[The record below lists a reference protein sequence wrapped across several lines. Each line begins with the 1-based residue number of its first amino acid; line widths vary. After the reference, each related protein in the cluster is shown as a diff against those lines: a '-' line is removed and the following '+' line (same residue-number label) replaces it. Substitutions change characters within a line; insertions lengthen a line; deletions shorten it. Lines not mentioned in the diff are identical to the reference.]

1 MDIYWIAEY
10 GKVLAG
16 YIFLMFIWPSVVFK
30 KFLKNKERS
39 FCFSFCVTVQI
50 CLVNAVVLTLG
61 LLHILDNRL
70 VVYIFLGI
78 FIIAVCK
85 MDGIVNLKK
94 ILLSDSDNKVHQIY
108 EIGIVTVKRMVKSI
122 RKLWADIRAGF
133 WEYIILLIVISFGVI
148 YFSYGAFQIHVYG
161 FTDMFIHHRWVNSLV
176 EGHIFS
182 EGIYPQAMH
191 CFVYCMHVLFGI
203 KIYSIIKF
211 LQCIHI
217 VVFLISSY
225 FFLRE
230 IFYWKY
236 SPVFVMGLY
245 LTINFSFEYSM
256 SRLQVAFPME
266 FGFYTQ
272 FLCVLYLVR
281 YLKKEDSFVWKG
293 KNLKD
298 CWNKELLL
306 FMLALTASIE
316 IHFYI
321 TVMAFILCFSFSI
334 FSMRQIFVRKKMI
347 PLLSAIIC
355 GCVIAML
362 PMAGAYISGIP
373 LEGSLYWGVNSV
385 SPVSEENSHSA
396 QDSGTVGQ
404 ETVRGPLDLADEDL
418 KIIEKLPDIGQKIV
432 QVIIKSEY
440 LIKETYKKG
449 YQGMYSAKRGKR
461 IFDITIVVIG
471 IYFIGKFGKGRL
483 CDQIRKASEKY
494 PPIILLSFVSVLL
507 YAAYAAPE
515 LGLPVLISDHR
526 FCAIGHLM
534 ILSVMIMPA
543 DILFS
548 IGILYCKEKFLQ
560 YISVLLTLGIY
571 VMTNLFGIYH
581 KYLYFVL
588 SQYDVALSV
597 TNSIIEEFPKN
608 SFTLIAPDE
617 EKPLITLY
625 GRHEEIWGFL
635 ETCAKGSYS
644 IPTKYIFIYVEKR
657 PIEYY
662 QSYSFDGP
670 LWLGKGKK
678 TEIKASNISVEAAQE
693 DMSEFDSWYRY
704 GQGRTILESHAY
716 EWCQDFS
723 QKYPSEL
730 GVYYEDENFVCYYI
744 KQNAD
749 MPYELGIQED

>member
-10 GKVLAG
+10 GKVFAG

-30 KFLKNKERS
+30 EFLKNKERS

-61 LLHILDNRL
+61 LFHILDNRL
-70 VVYIFLGI
+70 VVYIFWGI
-78 FIIAVCK
+78 FLIAVCK
-85 MDGIVNLKK
+85 LDGIVKLKK
-94 ILLSDSDNKVHQIY
+94 ILLGDSDNKAHQIY
-108 EIGIVTVKRMVKSI
+108 EIVILTTKRTVKSI
-122 RKLWADIRAGF
+122 GKLWADIRAGF
-133 WEYIILLIVISFGVI
+133 WEYIILLIVIIFGVI
-148 YFSYGAFQIHVYG
+148 YYSYGAFQVHTYG

-217 VVFLISSY
+217 IVFLISSY
-225 FFLRE
+225 LYLRE
-230 IFYWKY
+230 IFCWKY

-245 LTINFSFEYSM
+245 LTLNFSFEYSM
-256 SRLQVAFPME
+256 SRLQVTFPME

-281 YLKKEDSFVWKG
+281 YLRNEDSFVWKG
-293 KNLKD
+293 KKLEK

-321 TVMAFILCFSFSI
+321 TVMAFILCISFSI
-334 FSMRQIFVRKKMI
+334 FNICQILVRRKLI

-355 GCVIAML
+355 GCVIAVL
-362 PMAGAYISGIP
+362 PMAVAYISGIP

-385 SPVSEENSHSA
+385 SSASDENSHSA
-396 QDSGTVGQ
+396 QESGTDGQ
-404 ETVRGPLDLADEDL
+404 ETVRRPLDLADEDL
-418 KIIEKLPDIGQKIV
+418 VIIEKLPDLGQKIV
-432 QVIIKSEY
+432 KGIIKSEY
-440 LIKETYKKG
+440 LIKEVYKKG

-461 IFDITIVVIG
+461 IFGITIAVIV
-471 IYFIGKFGKGRL
+471 IYFIGKYGKGQL
-483 CDQIRKASEKY
+483 CGRIKETSRQY
-494 PPIILLSFVSVLL
+494 PPVILLSFVSVLI
-507 YAAYAAPE
+507 YAAYTAPE

-526 FCAIGHLM
+526 FNAIGHLLV
-534 ILSVMIMPA
+534 LSVMVMPA

-548 IGILYCKEKFLQ
+548 IGVLYCKEKFLQ
-560 YISVLLTLGIY
+560 YISVVLTLGIY
-571 VMTNLFGIYH
+571 VMTNMFGIYH

-597 TNSIIEEFPKN
+597 TNSIIEEFPKD

-617 EKPLITLY
+617 EKPLIALY
-625 GRHEEIWGFL
+625 GKHEEIWGFL
-635 ETCAKGSYS
+635 ETCAKGSYT

-662 QSYSFDGP
+662 QNYYFDGP
-670 LWLGKGKK
+670 SWLGKGKK
-678 TEIKASNISVEAAQE
+678 AEIKTSDISIEAAKE
-693 DMSEFDSWYRY
+693 DMSEFGSWYRY

-744 KQNAD
+744 KQDVD
-749 MPYELGIQED
+749 MPYELGTQ